1 MTTYSTLETGFNVVT
16 CVGDTTG
23 AMVVASGTTGGV
35 TFTRGMTLTSAV
47 SATGTLTQTGAT
59 CVTGTLTQTGATCV
73 TGTLTQ
79 TGVVSITNLVTF
91 TSAVSITGS
100 FTRTGAASITGATVI
115 TGIVSMDNTFAMTS
129 SPRWAVAALVSAITV
144 SAVAAS
150 HKVRILGPNSEVLWL
165 LATSVAGT

>member
-79 TGVVSITNLVTF
+79 TGVASITNLVTF
-91 TSAVSITGS
+91 TSAVSITGAL
-100 FTRTGAASITGATVI
+100 RITGVA
-115 TGIVSMDNTFAMTS
+115 SMDNTFAMTS
-129 SPRWAVAALVSAITV
+129 SPRWAVSALVSAVAV
-144 SAVAAS
+144 SAVAVS
-150 HKVRILGPNSEVLWL
+150 HKVRILGPGSEVLWL